1 MKFELQIKW
10 NTESAILQVK
20 EAIFE
25 KGKKKKKKKKKKI
38 FPLSKLKFY
47 CKIMLKWTLKCHYQ
61 MLCWLC
67 FWDNFFTLASMIIE
81 WSELVSGQMNW
92 CSIQK
97 CVAYLY
103 EYPILMLR
111 WAKRL
116 K

>member
-25 KGKKKKKKKKKKI
+25 KGKKKY
-38 FPLSKLKFY
+38 FCPLSKLKLD
-47 CKIMLKWTLKCHYQ
+47 CKVMLKWTLKCYYQ
-61 MLCWLC
+61 MLCWLSLEI
-67 FWDNFFTLASMIIE
+67 FFFTLASMIIE